1 MLPAAAYS
9 PLAVALRP
17 WPTSFLDPCGGPTGE
32 RTFYY
37 VICCAPCAA
46 GDVAAA
52 AGRSYCCSC
61 CAASTFACPCLP
73 CILAGDRQALADRLH
88 VHDDVGCLRSAALF
102 FACCGCCLLAQE
114 VALLKESS
122 YYALRALPT
131 AQNFAAPGLKS
142 IVSQQMMYQV
152 PDGTASKSQ
161 IVDNAYA

>member
-17 WPTSFLDPCGGPTGE
+17 WPTSFLEPCGGPSGE
-32 RTFYY
+32 RTCYY
-37 VICCAPCAA
+37 VVFCAPCAA

-52 AGRSYCCSC
+52 AGRSYFCSC
-61 CAASTFACPCLP
+61 CAAWTFACPCFP
-73 CILAGDRQALADRLH
+73 CILAGDRQALSSRLN

-102 FACCGCCLLAQE
+102 AACCWCCLLAQE

-131 AQNFAAPGLKS
+131 AQNVAAPALKS

-152 PDGTASKSQ
+152 PDGASKSQ
-161 IVDNAYA
+161 IDNAYA